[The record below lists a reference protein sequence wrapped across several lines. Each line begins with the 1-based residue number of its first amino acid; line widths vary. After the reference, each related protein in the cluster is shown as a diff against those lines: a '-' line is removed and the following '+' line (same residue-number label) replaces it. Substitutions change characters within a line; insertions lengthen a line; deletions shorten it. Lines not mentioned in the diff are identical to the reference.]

1 MGSVTRKAAV
11 TAGLGAAIVAGTA
24 GSAMAVTGGNAGL
37 LNPNVP
43 TVPKVAQEN
52 SGTLGPFPISGVT
65 DSLPTGQVTG
75 GLDTAAQTATQS
87 LPTNALPANALPTSA
102 LPGVPGLTG

>member
-11 TAGLGAAIVAGTA
+11 TAGLGAALVAGTA
-24 GSAMAVTGGNAGL
+24 GSAMAATGGNAGL

-52 SGTLGPFPISGVT
+52 GGTLGPFPISGVT

-75 GLDTAAQTATQS
+75 GLDTATQT
-87 LPTNALPANALPTSA
+87 LPTNALPAVPG
-102 LPGVPGLTG
+102 LPGVPGVTG